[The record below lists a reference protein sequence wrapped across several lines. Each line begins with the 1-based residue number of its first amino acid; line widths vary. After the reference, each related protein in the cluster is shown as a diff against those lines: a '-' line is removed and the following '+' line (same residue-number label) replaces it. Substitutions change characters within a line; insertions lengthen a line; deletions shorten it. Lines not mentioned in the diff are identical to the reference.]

1 MAKKNTSW
9 GGRFKKQTAKK
20 AQEFSSSIDIDNK
33 LYKED
38 ILGSIAYAEA
48 LQAAGV
54 LNKGELSKIKSGL
67 KQIKQKIESGKFNWQ
82 ETLEDVHMNIESSL
96 EKIIGSAARKLHT
109 GRSRN
114 DQVVT
119 DLKLYL
125 LEKSK
130 DIQICLSDLLKIV
143 VLKAESEVETLM
155 PGFTHMQIAQPV
167 TLGHHLMAWYEM
179 LSRDLDRF
187 KGCES
192 RLKISPLGS
201 GALAGN
207 KFKINRR
214 KMAKALGFEEVTNNS
229 IDAVSDRDY
238 VIEMMFNI
246 SLMGVHLSRIA
257 EELIIWS
264 SSQFDYVELPEE
276 LCTGS
281 SIMPQKKNPDMAELV
296 RGGSSKTIGNLV
308 SLLSLI
314 KNQPLSYNRD
324 NQEDKGPL
332 FDSIE
337 YALRSLD
344 ITAAMIAG
352 AEFNRDSML
361 TDVYDGHICATDLA
375 EYLVM
380 KGIPFRDAHAI
391 SGKAVQLAESK
402 DFLLS
407 ELSLKE
413 LKKLNALIE
422 KDVFKHLDPLKSISS
437 KNSIGGTAP
446 SQVLKQITQAKN
458 LSLIHI

>member
-187 KGCES
+187 KECES

-337 YALRSLD
+337 YALGSLD

-446 SQVLKQITQAKN
+446 SQVSKQITKAKN
-458 LSLIHI
+458 KLKI

>member
-130 DIQICLSDLLKIV
+130 DIQICLTDLLEII

-155 PGFTHMQIAQPV
+155 PGFTHMQIAQPI

-187 KGCES
+187 KECES

-296 RGGSSKTIGNLV
+296 RGRSSKTIGNLV

-337 YALRSLD
+337 YALGSLD

-458 LSLIHI
+458 KLKI

>member
-130 DIQICLSDLLKIV
+130 DIQICLTDLLKIT
-143 VLKAESEVETLM
+143 VLKAESELETLM

-337 YALRSLD
+337 YALGSLD

-458 LSLIHI
+458 KLKI

>member
-20 AQEFSSSIDIDNK
+20 AQEFSSSVDIDNK

-332 FDSIE
+332 FDSID
-337 YALRSLD
+337 YALGSLD
-344 ITAAMIAG
+344 ITAAMVAG

-446 SQVLKQITQAKN
+446 SQVSKQIIQAKSK
-458 LSLIHI
+458 LKI

>member
-324 NQEDKGPL
+324 SQEDKGPL

-337 YALRSLD
+337 YALGSLD

-458 LSLIHI
+458 KLKI

>member
-130 DIQICLSDLLKIV
+130 DIQICLTDLLKIT
-143 VLKAESEVETLM
+143 VLKAESELETLM

-187 KGCES
+187 KECES

-337 YALRSLD
+337 YALGSLD

-446 SQVLKQITQAKN
+446 SQVSKQITQAKN
-458 LSLIHI
+458 KLKI

>member
-207 KFKINRR
+207 KFKINR
-214 KMAKALGFEEVTNNS
+214 KKLAKSLGFTEVTNNS

-337 YALRSLD
+337 YALGSLD

-458 LSLIHI
+458 KLKI

>member
-1 MAKKNTSW
+1 M
-9 GGRFKKQTAKK
+9 
-20 AQEFSSSIDIDNK
+20 
-33 LYKED
+33 LVYKED

-48 LQAAGV
+48 LQTAGV
-54 LNKGELSKIKSGL
+54 LNKSELSKIKSGL

-82 ETLEDVHMNIESSL
+82 EALEDVHMNIESSL
-96 EKIIGSAARKLHT
+96 EKIIGAAAKKLHT

-125 LEKSK
+125 LRKSK
-130 DIQICLSDLLKIV
+130 DIQICLTDLLEII

-155 PGFTHMQIAQPV
+155 PGFTHMQIAQPI

-187 KGCES
+187 KECES

-207 KFKINRR
+207 KFKINR
-214 KMAKALGFEEVTNNS
+214 KKLAKSLGFTEVTNNS

-264 SSQFDYVELPEE
+264 SSQFDYVDLPEE

-324 NQEDKGPL
+324 NEEDKGPL
-332 FDSIE
+332 FDSID
-337 YALRSLD
+337 YALGSLD
-344 ITAAMIAG
+344 ITAAMVAG

-413 LKKLNALIE
+413 LKKLNTLIE

-437 KNSIGGTAP
+437 KSGIGGTAP
-446 SQVLKQITQAKN
+446 SQVSKQIIQAKSK
-458 LSLIHI
+458 LKI

>member
-1 MAKKNTSW
+1 MVKKNTSW
-9 GGRFKKQTAKK
+9 GGRFKKQTAEK
-20 AQEFSSSIDIDNK
+20 AQKFSSSINVDKK

-38 ILGSIAYAEA
+38 IFGSVAYAEA
-48 LQAAGV
+48 LQSAGV
-54 LNKGELSKIKSGL
+54 INKSELAKIKSGL
-67 KQIKQKIESGKFNWQ
+67 KQIKQKIESDKFNWQ
-82 ETLEDVHMNIESSL
+82 EALEDVHMNIESAL
-96 EKIIGSAARKLHT
+96 EKIIGSAAKKLHT

-119 DLKLYL
+119 DLKLHL

-130 DIQICLSDLLKIV
+130 EIKSCITDLLEV
-143 VLKAESEVETLM
+143 LVLKAESELDTLM
-155 PGFTHMQIAQPV
+155 PGFTHMQIAQPI
-167 TLGHHLMAWYEM
+167 TLGHHLMAWFEM

-187 KGCES
+187 EECEI

-207 KFKINRR
+207 KFKINRM
-214 KMAKALGFEEVTNNS
+214 KLAKSLGFSEITKNS

-238 VIEMMFNI
+238 VIEMLFNI
-246 SLMGVHLSRIA
+246 SLMGVHLSRIS

-264 SSQFDYVELPEE
+264 SSQFDYVDLPEE

-308 SLLSLI
+308 TLLSLI

-337 YALRSLD
+337 YALGSLD
-344 ITAAMIAG
+344 ITTAMIAG
-352 AEFNRDSML
+352 AEFNHDSML

-391 SGKAVQLAESK
+391 SGKAVQLAETS
-402 DFLLS
+402 DLLLS
-407 ELSLKE
+407 ELSLKD

-422 KDVFKHLDPLKSISS
+422 KDVFKHLDPLKSITS
-437 KNSIGGTAP
+437 KSSIGGTAP
-446 SQVLKQITQAKN
+446 SQVLKQIAHAKDK
-458 LSLIHI
+458 LKL

>member
-1 MAKKNTSW
+1 MVKKNTSW
-9 GGRFKKQTAKK
+9 GGRFKKQTAEK
-20 AQEFSSSIDIDNK
+20 AQKFSSSINVDKK

-38 ILGSIAYAEA
+38 ITGSVAYAEA
-48 LQAAGV
+48 LQSAGV
-54 LNKGELSKIKSGL
+54 INKSELAKIKSGL
-67 KQIKQKIESGKFNWQ
+67 KQIKQKIESDKFNWQ
-82 ETLEDVHMNIESSL
+82 EALEDVHMNIESAL
-96 EKIIGSAARKLHT
+96 EKIIGSAAKKLHT

-119 DLKLYL
+119 DLKLHL

-130 DIQICLSDLLKIV
+130 EIKSCITDLLEV
-143 VLKAESEVETLM
+143 LVLKAESEVDTLM
-155 PGFTHMQIAQPV
+155 PGFTHMQIAQPI
-167 TLGHHLMAWYEM
+167 TLGHHLMAWFEM

-187 KGCES
+187 EECEI

-207 KFKINRR
+207 KFKINRM
-214 KMAKALGFEEVTNNS
+214 KLAKSLGFSEITKNS

-238 VIEMMFNI
+238 VIEMLFNI
-246 SLMGVHLSRIA
+246 SLMGVHLSRIS

-264 SSQFDYVELPEE
+264 SSQFDYVDLPEE

-308 SLLSLI
+308 TLLSLI

-337 YALRSLD
+337 YALGSLD
-344 ITAAMIAG
+344 ITTAMIAG
-352 AEFNRDSML
+352 AKFNHDSML

-391 SGKAVQLAESK
+391 SGKAVQLAETS
-402 DFLLS
+402 DLLLS
-407 ELSLKE
+407 ELSLKD

-422 KDVFKHLDPLKSISS
+422 KDVFKHLDPLKSITS
-437 KNSIGGTAP
+437 KSSIGGTAP
-446 SQVLKQITQAKN
+446 SQVLKQIAHAKDK
-458 LSLIHI
+458 LKL

>member
-67 KQIKQKIESGKFNWQ
+67 KQIKQKIESGKFNWK

-125 LEKSK
+125 LRKSK
-130 DIQICLSDLLKIV
+130 DIQICLTDLLEII

-337 YALRSLD
+337 YALGSLD

-458 LSLIHI
+458 KLKI

>member
-1 MAKKNTSW
+1 MVKKNTSW
-9 GGRFKKQTAKK
+9 GGRFKKQTAEK
-20 AQEFSSSIDIDNK
+20 AQKFSSSINVDKK

-38 ILGSIAYAEA
+38 ISGSVAYAEA
-48 LQAAGV
+48 LQSAGV
-54 LNKGELSKIKSGL
+54 INKSELAKIKSGL
-67 KQIKQKIESGKFNWQ
+67 KQIKQKIESDKFNWQ
-82 ETLEDVHMNIESSL
+82 EALEDVHMNIESAL
-96 EKIIGSAARKLHT
+96 EKIIGSAAKKLHT

-119 DLKLYL
+119 DLKLHL

-130 DIQICLSDLLKIV
+130 EIKSCITDLLEV
-143 VLKAESEVETLM
+143 LVLKAESEVDTLM
-155 PGFTHMQIAQPV
+155 PGFTHMQIAQPI
-167 TLGHHLMAWYEM
+167 TLGHHLMAWFEM

-187 KGCES
+187 EECEI

-207 KFKINRR
+207 KFKINRM
-214 KMAKALGFEEVTNNS
+214 KLAKSLGFSEITKNS

-238 VIEMMFNI
+238 VIEMLFNI
-246 SLMGVHLSRIA
+246 SLMGIHLSRIS

-264 SSQFDYVELPEE
+264 SSQFDYVDLPEE

-308 SLLSLI
+308 TLLSLI

-337 YALRSLD
+337 YALGSLD
-344 ITAAMIAG
+344 ITTAMIAG
-352 AEFNRDSML
+352 AEFNHDSML

-391 SGKAVQLAESK
+391 SGKAVQLAETS
-402 DFLLS
+402 DLLLS
-407 ELSLKE
+407 ELSLKD
-413 LKKLNALIE
+413 LKKLNTLIE
-422 KDVFKHLDPLKSISS
+422 KDVFKHLDPLKSITSKSS
-437 KNSIGGTAP
+437 VGGTAP
-446 SQVLKQITQAKN
+446 SQVLKQIVQAKN
-458 LSLIHI
+458 KLKL

>member
-155 PGFTHMQIAQPV
+155 PGFTHMQIAQPI

-187 KGCES
+187 KECES

-207 KFKINRR
+207 KFKINRK

-264 SSQFDYVELPEE
+264 SSQFDYVDLPEE

-337 YALRSLD
+337 YALGSLD

-446 SQVLKQITQAKN
+446 SQVSKQITQAKN
-458 LSLIHI
+458 KLKI

>member
-130 DIQICLSDLLKIV
+130 DIQICLTDLLKIT
-143 VLKAESEVETLM
+143 VLKAESELETLM

-187 KGCES
+187 KECES

-337 YALRSLD
+337 YALGSLD

-361 TDVYDGHICATDLA
+361 TDVIDIRQQC
-375 EYLVM
+375 V
-380 KGIPFRDAHAI
+380 
-391 SGKAVQLAESK
+391 
-402 DFLLS
+402 
-407 ELSLKE
+407 
-413 LKKLNALIE
+413 
-422 KDVFKHLDPLKSISS
+422 SIKFGSCDHCCGD
-437 KNSIGGTAP
+437 I
-446 SQVLKQITQAKN
+446 
-458 LSLIHI
+458 

>member
-1 MAKKNTSW
+1 MVKKNTSW
-9 GGRFKKQTAKK
+9 GGRFKKQTAEK
-20 AQEFSSSIDIDNK
+20 AQKFSSSINVDKK

-38 ILGSIAYAEA
+38 ISGSVAYAEA
-48 LQAAGV
+48 LQSAGV
-54 LNKGELSKIKSGL
+54 INKSELAKIKSGL
-67 KQIKQKIESGKFNWQ
+67 KQIKQKIESDKFNWQ
-82 ETLEDVHMNIESSL
+82 EALEDVHMNIESAL
-96 EKIIGSAARKLHT
+96 EKIIGSAAKKLHT

-119 DLKLYL
+119 DLKLHL

-130 DIQICLSDLLKIV
+130 EIKSCITDLLEV
-143 VLKAESEVETLM
+143 LVLKAESEVDTLM
-155 PGFTHMQIAQPV
+155 PGFTHMQIAQPI
-167 TLGHHLMAWYEM
+167 TLGHHLMAWFEM

-187 KGCES
+187 EECEI

-207 KFKINRR
+207 KFKINRM
-214 KMAKALGFEEVTNNS
+214 KLAKSLGFSEITKNS

-238 VIEMMFNI
+238 VIEMLFNI
-246 SLMGVHLSRIA
+246 SLMGVHLSRIS

-264 SSQFDYVELPEE
+264 SSQFDYVDLPEE

-308 SLLSLI
+308 TLLSLI

-337 YALRSLD
+337 YALGSLD
-344 ITAAMIAG
+344 ITTAMIAG
-352 AEFNRDSML
+352 AKFNHDSML

-391 SGKAVQLAESK
+391 SGKAVQLAETS
-402 DFLLS
+402 DLLLS
-407 ELSLKE
+407 ELSLKD

-422 KDVFKHLDPLKSISS
+422 KDVFKHLDPLKSITSKSS
-437 KNSIGGTAP
+437 VGGTAP
-446 SQVLKQITQAKN
+446 SQVLKQIAHAKDK
-458 LSLIHI
+458 LKL

>member
-214 KMAKALGFEEVTNNS
+214 KIAKALGFEEVTNNS

-337 YALRSLD
+337 YALGSLD

-446 SQVLKQITQAKN
+446 SQVSKQITQAKN
-458 LSLIHI
+458 KLKI

>member
-20 AQEFSSSIDIDNK
+20 AQEFSSSVDIDNK

-125 LEKSK
+125 LGKSK
-130 DIQICLSDLLKIV
+130 DIQICLTDLLEII

-155 PGFTHMQIAQPV
+155 PGFTHMQRAQPI

-187 KGCES
+187 KECES

-214 KMAKALGFEEVTNNS
+214 KLAKSLGFTEVTNNS

-264 SSQFDYVELPEE
+264 SSQFDYVDLPEE

-337 YALRSLD
+337 YALGSLD

-458 LSLIHI
+458 KLKI

>member
-337 YALRSLD
+337 YALGSLD

-413 LKKLNALIE
+413 LKKLNSLIE

-458 LSLIHI
+458 KLKI

>member
-1 MAKKNTSW
+1 MVKKNTSW
-9 GGRFKKQTAKK
+9 GGRFKKQTAEK
-20 AQEFSSSIDIDNK
+20 AQKFSSSINVDKK

-38 ILGSIAYAEA
+38 IFGSVAYAEA
-48 LQAAGV
+48 LQSAGV
-54 LNKGELSKIKSGL
+54 INKSELAKIKSGL
-67 KQIKQKIESGKFNWQ
+67 KQIKQKIESDKFNWQ
-82 ETLEDVHMNIESSL
+82 EALEDVHMNIESAL
-96 EKIIGSAARKLHT
+96 EKIIGSAAKKLHT

-119 DLKLYL
+119 DLKLHL

-130 DIQICLSDLLKIV
+130 EIKSCITDLLEV
-143 VLKAESEVETLM
+143 LVLKAESEVDTLM
-155 PGFTHMQIAQPV
+155 PGFTHMQIAQPI
-167 TLGHHLMAWYEM
+167 TLGHHLMAWFEM
-179 LSRDLDRF
+179 FSRDLDRF
-187 KGCES
+187 EECEI

-207 KFKINRR
+207 KFKINRM
-214 KMAKALGFEEVTNNS
+214 KLAKSLGFSEITKNS

-238 VIEMMFNI
+238 VIEMLFNI
-246 SLMGVHLSRIA
+246 SLMGVHLSRIS

-264 SSQFDYVELPEE
+264 SSQFDYVDLPEE

-308 SLLSLI
+308 TLLSLI

-337 YALRSLD
+337 YALGSLD
-344 ITAAMIAG
+344 ITTAMIAG
-352 AEFNRDSML
+352 AEFNHDSML

-391 SGKAVQLAESK
+391 SGKAVQLAETS
-402 DFLLS
+402 DLLLS
-407 ELSLKE
+407 ELSLKD

-422 KDVFKHLDPLKSISS
+422 KDVFKHLDPLKSITS
-437 KNSIGGTAP
+437 KSSIGGTAP
-446 SQVLKQITQAKN
+446 SQVLKQIAHAKDK
-458 LSLIHI
+458 LKL

>member
-48 LQAAGV
+48 LQTAGV
-54 LNKGELSKIKSGL
+54 LNKSELSKIKSGL

-82 ETLEDVHMNIESSL
+82 EALEDVHMNIESSL
-96 EKIIGSAARKLHT
+96 EKIIGSAAKKLHT

-125 LEKSK
+125 LRKSK
-130 DIQICLSDLLKIV
+130 DIQICLTDLLEII

-155 PGFTHMQIAQPV
+155 PGFTHMQIAQPI

-187 KGCES
+187 KECES

-207 KFKINRR
+207 KFKINR
-214 KMAKALGFEEVTNNS
+214 KKLAKSLGFTEVTNNS

-264 SSQFDYVELPEE
+264 SSQFDYVDLPEE

-337 YALRSLD
+337 YALGSLD
-344 ITAAMIAG
+344 ITAAMVAG

-391 SGKAVQLAESK
+391 SGKAGQLAESK
-402 DFLLS
+402 DL
-407 ELSLKE
+407 
-413 LKKLNALIE
+413 
-422 KDVFKHLDPLKSISS
+422 
-437 KNSIGGTAP
+437 
-446 SQVLKQITQAKN
+446 
-458 LSLIHI
+458 

>member
-130 DIQICLSDLLKIV
+130 DIQICLTDLLKII
-143 VLKAESEVETLM
+143 VLKAESELETLM

-337 YALRSLD
+337 YALGSLD

-413 LKKLNALIE
+413 LKKLNTLIE

-458 LSLIHI
+458 KLKI

>member
-187 KGCES
+187 KECES

-214 KMAKALGFEEVTNNS
+214 KIAKALGFEEVTNNS

-337 YALRSLD
+337 YALGSLD

-458 LSLIHI
+458 KLKI

>member
-1 MAKKNTSW
+1 MVKKNTSW
-9 GGRFKKQTAKK
+9 GGRFKKQTAEK
-20 AQEFSSSIDIDNK
+20 AQKFSSSFNVDKK

-38 ILGSIAYAEA
+38 ISGSVAYAEA
-48 LQAAGV
+48 LQSAGV
-54 LNKGELSKIKSGL
+54 INKSELAKIKSGL
-67 KQIKQKIESGKFNWQ
+67 KQIKQKIESDKFNWQ
-82 ETLEDVHMNIESSL
+82 EALEDVHMNIESAL
-96 EKIIGSAARKLHT
+96 EKIIGSAAKKLHT

-119 DLKLYL
+119 DLKLHL

-130 DIQICLSDLLKIV
+130 EIKSCITDLLEV
-143 VLKAESEVETLM
+143 LVLKAESEVDTLM
-155 PGFTHMQIAQPV
+155 PGFTHMQIAQPI
-167 TLGHHLMAWYEM
+167 TLGHHLMAWFEM

-187 KGCES
+187 EECEI

-207 KFKINRR
+207 KFKINRM
-214 KMAKALGFEEVTNNS
+214 KLAKSLGFSEITKNS

-238 VIEMMFNI
+238 VIEMLFNI
-246 SLMGVHLSRIA
+246 SLMGVHLSRIS

-264 SSQFDYVELPEE
+264 SSQFDYVDLPEE

-308 SLLSLI
+308 TLLSLI

-337 YALRSLD
+337 YALGSLD
-344 ITAAMIAG
+344 ITTAMIAG
-352 AEFNRDSML
+352 AEFNHDSML

-391 SGKAVQLAESK
+391 SGKAVQLAETS
-402 DFLLS
+402 DLLLS
-407 ELSLKE
+407 ELSLKD

-422 KDVFKHLDPLKSISS
+422 KDVFKHLDPLKSITS
-437 KNSIGGTAP
+437 KSSIGGTAP
-446 SQVLKQITQAKN
+446 SQVLKQIAHAKDK
-458 LSLIHI
+458 LKL

>member
-20 AQEFSSSIDIDNK
+20 AQEFSSSVDIDNK

-67 KQIKQKIESGKFNWQ
+67 KQIKQKIESGRFNWQ

-296 RGGSSKTIGNLV
+296 RGRSSKTIGNLV

-337 YALRSLD
+337 YALGSLD

-446 SQVLKQITQAKN
+446 SQVSKQITQAKN
-458 LSLIHI
+458 KLKI

>member
-48 LQAAGV
+48 LQTAGV
-54 LNKGELSKIKSGL
+54 LNKSELSKIKSGL

-82 ETLEDVHMNIESSL
+82 EALEDVHMNIESSL
-96 EKIIGSAARKLHT
+96 EKIIGSAAKKLHT

-125 LEKSK
+125 LGKSK
-130 DIQICLSDLLKIV
+130 DIQICLTDLLEII

-155 PGFTHMQIAQPV
+155 PGFTHMQIAQPI

-187 KGCES
+187 KECES

-207 KFKINRR
+207 KFKINR
-214 KMAKALGFEEVTNNS
+214 KKLAKSLGFTEVTNNS

-264 SSQFDYVELPEE
+264 SSQFDYVDLPEE

-332 FDSIE
+332 FDSID
-337 YALRSLD
+337 YALGSLD
-344 ITAAMIAG
+344 ITAAMVAG

-413 LKKLNALIE
+413 LKKLNTLIE
-422 KDVFKHLDPLKSISS
+422 KDVFKHFDPLKSISTKS
-437 KNSIGGTAP
+437 SIGGTAP
-446 SQVLKQITQAKN
+446 SQVSKQIIQAKSK
-458 LSLIHI
+458 LKI

>member
-337 YALRSLD
+337 YALGSLD

-375 EYLVM
+375 EYLVI

-458 LSLIHI
+458 KLKI

>member
-1 MAKKNTSW
+1 MVKKNTSW
-9 GGRFKKQTAKK
+9 GGRFKKQTAEK
-20 AQEFSSSIDIDNK
+20 AQKFSSSISVDKK

-38 ILGSIAYAEA
+38 ISGSVAYAEA
-48 LQAAGV
+48 LQSAGV
-54 LNKGELSKIKSGL
+54 INKSELAKIKSGL
-67 KQIKQKIESGKFNWQ
+67 KQIKQKIESDKFNWQ
-82 ETLEDVHMNIESSL
+82 EALEDVHMNIESAL
-96 EKIIGSAARKLHT
+96 EKIIGSAAKKLHT

-119 DLKLYL
+119 DLKLHL

-130 DIQICLSDLLKIV
+130 EIKSCITDLLEV
-143 VLKAESEVETLM
+143 LVLKAESEVDTLM
-155 PGFTHMQIAQPV
+155 PGFTHMQIAQPI
-167 TLGHHLMAWYEM
+167 TLGHHLMAWFEM

-187 KGCES
+187 EECEI

-207 KFKINRR
+207 KFKINRM
-214 KMAKALGFEEVTNNS
+214 KLAKSLGFSEITKNS

-238 VIEMMFNI
+238 VIEMLFNI
-246 SLMGVHLSRIA
+246 SLMGVHLSRIS

-264 SSQFDYVELPEE
+264 SSQFDYVDLPEE

-308 SLLSLI
+308 TLLSLI

-337 YALRSLD
+337 YALGSLD
-344 ITAAMIAG
+344 ITTAMIAG
-352 AEFNRDSML
+352 AEFNHDSML

-391 SGKAVQLAESK
+391 SGKAVQLAETS
-402 DFLLS
+402 DLLLS
-407 ELSLKE
+407 ELSLKD

-422 KDVFKHLDPLKSISS
+422 KDVFKHLDPLKSITS
-437 KNSIGGTAP
+437 KSSIGGTAP
-446 SQVLKQITQAKN
+446 SQVLKQIANAKN
-458 LSLIHI
+458 KLKL

>member
-20 AQEFSSSIDIDNK
+20 AQEFSSSINIDNK

-67 KQIKQKIESGKFNWQ
+67 KKIKQKIESGKFNWQ

-130 DIQICLSDLLKIV
+130 DIQICLTDLLKII
-143 VLKAESEVETLM
+143 VLKAESELETLM

-187 KGCES
+187 KECES

-337 YALRSLD
+337 YALGSLD

-458 LSLIHI
+458 KLKI

>member
-130 DIQICLSDLLKIV
+130 DIQICLTDLLKIV

-187 KGCES
+187 KECES

-337 YALRSLD
+337 YALGSLD

-446 SQVLKQITQAKN
+446 SQVSKQITKAKN
-458 LSLIHI
+458 KLKI

>member
-1 MAKKNTSW
+1 MVKKNTSW
-9 GGRFKKQTAKK
+9 GGRFKKQTAEK
-20 AQEFSSSIDIDNK
+20 AQKFSSSINVDKK

-38 ILGSIAYAEA
+38 ISGSVAYAEA
-48 LQAAGV
+48 LQSAGV
-54 LNKGELSKIKSGL
+54 INKSELAKIKSGL
-67 KQIKQKIESGKFNWQ
+67 KQIKQKIESDKFNWQ
-82 ETLEDVHMNIESSL
+82 EALEDVHMNIESAL
-96 EKIIGSAARKLHT
+96 EKIIGSAAKKLHT

-119 DLKLYL
+119 DLKLHL

-130 DIQICLSDLLKIV
+130 EIKSCITDLLEV
-143 VLKAESEVETLM
+143 LVLKADSEVDTLM
-155 PGFTHMQIAQPV
+155 PGFTHMQIAQPI
-167 TLGHHLMAWYEM
+167 TLGHHLMAWFEM

-187 KGCES
+187 EECEI

-207 KFKINRR
+207 KFKINRM
-214 KMAKALGFEEVTNNS
+214 KLAKSLGFSEITKNS

-238 VIEMMFNI
+238 VIEMLFNI
-246 SLMGVHLSRIA
+246 SLMGVHLSRIS

-264 SSQFDYVELPEE
+264 SSQFDYVDLPEE

-308 SLLSLI
+308 TLLSLI

-337 YALRSLD
+337 YALGSLD
-344 ITAAMIAG
+344 ITTAMIAG
-352 AEFNRDSML
+352 AEFNHDSML

-391 SGKAVQLAESK
+391 SGKAVQLAETS
-402 DFLLS
+402 DLLLS
-407 ELSLKE
+407 ELSLKD

-422 KDVFKHLDPLKSISS
+422 KDVFKHLDPLKSINS
-437 KNSIGGTAP
+437 KSSIGGTAP
-446 SQVLKQITQAKN
+446 SQVLKQIAHAKDK
-458 LSLIHI
+458 LKL

>member
-96 EKIIGSAARKLHT
+96 EKIIGSAAKKLHT

-125 LEKSK
+125 LGKSK
-130 DIQICLSDLLKIV
+130 DIQSCLTDLLEII

-187 KGCES
+187 KGCER

-337 YALRSLD
+337 YALGSLD

-446 SQVLKQITQAKN
+446 SQVSKQITKAKN
-458 LSLIHI
+458 KLKI

>member
-1 MAKKNTSW
+1 MVKKNTSW
-9 GGRFKKQTAKK
+9 GGRFKKQTAEK
-20 AQEFSSSIDIDNK
+20 AQKFSSSINIDK
-33 LYKED
+33 RLYKED
-38 ILGSIAYAEA
+38 ISGSVAYAEA
-48 LQAAGV
+48 LQSAGV
-54 LNKGELSKIKSGL
+54 INKSELAKIKSGL
-67 KQIKQKIESGKFNWQ
+67 KQIKQKIESDKFNWQ
-82 ETLEDVHMNIESSL
+82 EALEDVHMNIESAL
-96 EKIIGSAARKLHT
+96 EKIIGSAAKKLHT

-119 DLKLYL
+119 DLKLHL

-130 DIQICLSDLLKIV
+130 EIKSCITDLLEV
-143 VLKAESEVETLM
+143 LVLKAESEVDTLM
-155 PGFTHMQIAQPV
+155 PGFTHMQIAQPI
-167 TLGHHLMAWYEM
+167 TLGHHLMAWFEM

-187 KGCES
+187 EECEK

-207 KFKINRR
+207 KFKINRM
-214 KMAKALGFEEVTNNS
+214 KLAKSLGFSEITKNS

-238 VIEMMFNI
+238 VIEMLFNI
-246 SLMGVHLSRIA
+246 SLMGVHLSRIS

-264 SSQFDYVELPEE
+264 SSQFDYVDLPEE

-308 SLLSLI
+308 TLLSLI

-337 YALRSLD
+337 YALGSLD
-344 ITAAMIAG
+344 ITTAMIAG
-352 AEFNRDSML
+352 AEFNHDSML

-391 SGKAVQLAESK
+391 SGKAVQLAETS
-402 DFLLS
+402 DLLLS
-407 ELSLKE
+407 ELSLKD

-422 KDVFKHLDPLKSISS
+422 KDVFKHFDPLKSITS
-437 KNSIGGTAP
+437 KSSIGGTAP
-446 SQVLKQITQAKN
+446 SQVLKQIAHAKDK
-458 LSLIHI
+458 LKL

>member
-1 MAKKNTSW
+1 MVKKNTSW
-9 GGRFKKQTAKK
+9 GGRFKKQTAEK
-20 AQEFSSSIDIDNK
+20 AQKFSSSINVDKK

-38 ILGSIAYAEA
+38 ISGSVAYAEA
-48 LQAAGV
+48 LQSAGV
-54 LNKGELSKIKSGL
+54 INKSELAKIKSGL
-67 KQIKQKIESGKFNWQ
+67 KQIKQKIESDKFNWQ
-82 ETLEDVHMNIESSL
+82 EALEDVHMNIESAL
-96 EKIIGSAARKLHT
+96 EKIIGSAAKKLHT

-119 DLKLYL
+119 DLKLHL

-130 DIQICLSDLLKIV
+130 EIKSCITDLLEV
-143 VLKAESEVETLM
+143 LVLKAESEVDTLM
-155 PGFTHMQIAQPV
+155 PGFTHMQIAQPI
-167 TLGHHLMAWYEM
+167 TLGHHLMAWFEM

-187 KGCES
+187 EECEI

-207 KFKINRR
+207 KFKINRM
-214 KMAKALGFEEVTNNS
+214 KLAKSLGFSEITKNS

-238 VIEMMFNI
+238 VIEMLFNI
-246 SLMGVHLSRIA
+246 SLMGVHLSRIS

-264 SSQFDYVELPEE
+264 SSQFDYVDLPEE

-308 SLLSLI
+308 TLLSLI

-337 YALRSLD
+337 YALGSLD
-344 ITAAMIAG
+344 ITTAMIAG
-352 AEFNRDSML
+352 AEFNHDSML

-391 SGKAVQLAESK
+391 SGKAVQLAETS
-402 DFLLS
+402 DLLLS
-407 ELSLKE
+407 ELSLKV

-422 KDVFKHLDPLKSISS
+422 KDVFKHLDPLKSITS
-437 KNSIGGTAP
+437 KSSIGGTAP
-446 SQVLKQITQAKN
+446 SQVLKQIAHAKDK
-458 LSLIHI
+458 LKL

>member
-1 MAKKNTSW
+1 MVKKNTSW
-9 GGRFKKQTAKK
+9 GGRFKKQTAEK
-20 AQEFSSSIDIDNK
+20 AQKFSSSISVDKK

-38 ILGSIAYAEA
+38 ISGSVAYAEA
-48 LQAAGV
+48 LQSAGV
-54 LNKGELSKIKSGL
+54 INKSELAKIKSGL
-67 KQIKQKIESGKFNWQ
+67 KQIKQKIESDKFNWQ
-82 ETLEDVHMNIESSL
+82 EALEDVHMNIESAL
-96 EKIIGSAARKLHT
+96 EKIIGSAAKKLHT

-119 DLKLYL
+119 DLKLHL

-130 DIQICLSDLLKIV
+130 EIKSCITDLLEV
-143 VLKAESEVETLM
+143 LVLKAESEVDTLM
-155 PGFTHMQIAQPV
+155 PGFTHMQIAQPI
-167 TLGHHLMAWYEM
+167 TLGHHLMAWFEM

-187 KGCES
+187 EECEK

-207 KFKINRR
+207 KFKINRM
-214 KMAKALGFEEVTNNS
+214 KLAKSLGFSEITKNS

-238 VIEMMFNI
+238 VIEMLFNI
-246 SLMGVHLSRIA
+246 SLMGVHLSRIS

-264 SSQFDYVELPEE
+264 SSQFDYVDLPEE

-308 SLLSLI
+308 TLLSLI

-337 YALRSLD
+337 YALGSLD
-344 ITAAMIAG
+344 ITTAMIAG
-352 AEFNRDSML
+352 AEFNHDSML

-391 SGKAVQLAESK
+391 SGKAVQLAETS
-402 DFLLS
+402 DLLLS
-407 ELSLKE
+407 ELSLKD

-422 KDVFKHLDPLKSISS
+422 KDVFKHLDPLNLLLQKV
-437 KNSIGGTAP
+437 
-446 SQVLKQITQAKN
+446 VLVEQRHLKY
-458 LSLIHI
+458 

>member
-48 LQAAGV
+48 LQVAGV

-130 DIQICLSDLLKIV
+130 DIQICLTDLLKIT
-143 VLKAESEVETLM
+143 VLKAESELETLM

-281 SIMPQKKNPDMAELV
+281 SIMPQKKNPDMAEVV

-337 YALRSLD
+337 YALGSLD

-375 EYLVM
+375 EYLVI

-422 KDVFKHLDPLKSISS
+422 KDVFKYLDPLKSISS

-446 SQVLKQITQAKN
+446 SQVSKQITQAKN
-458 LSLIHI
+458 KLKI

>member
-1 MAKKNTSW
+1 MVKKNTSW
-9 GGRFKKQTAKK
+9 GGRFKKQTAEK
-20 AQEFSSSIDIDNK
+20 AQKFSSSIGVDKK

-38 ILGSIAYAEA
+38 ISGSVAYAEA
-48 LQAAGV
+48 LQSAGV
-54 LNKGELSKIKSGL
+54 INKSELAKIKSGL
-67 KQIKQKIESGKFNWQ
+67 KQIKQKIESDKFNWQ
-82 ETLEDVHMNIESSL
+82 EALEDVHMNIESAL
-96 EKIIGSAARKLHT
+96 EKIIGSAAKKLHT

-119 DLKLYL
+119 DLKLHL

-130 DIQICLSDLLKIV
+130 EIKSCITDLLEV
-143 VLKAESEVETLM
+143 LVLKAESEVDTLM
-155 PGFTHMQIAQPV
+155 PGFTHMQIAQPI
-167 TLGHHLMAWYEM
+167 TLGHHLMAWFEM

-187 KGCES
+187 EECEI

-207 KFKINRR
+207 KFKINRM
-214 KMAKALGFEEVTNNS
+214 KLAKSLGFSEITKNS

-238 VIEMMFNI
+238 VIEMLFNI
-246 SLMGVHLSRIA
+246 SLMGVHLSRIS

-264 SSQFDYVELPEE
+264 SSQFDYVDLPEE

-308 SLLSLI
+308 TLLSLI

-337 YALRSLD
+337 YALGSLD
-344 ITAAMIAG
+344 ITTAMIAG
-352 AEFNRDSML
+352 AEFNHDSML

-391 SGKAVQLAESK
+391 SGKAVQLAETS
-402 DFLLS
+402 DLLLS
-407 ELSLKE
+407 ELSLKD

-422 KDVFKHLDPLKSISS
+422 KDVFKHLDPLKSITS
-437 KNSIGGTAP
+437 KSSIGGTAP
-446 SQVLKQITQAKN
+446 SQVLKQIAHAKDK
-458 LSLIHI
+458 LKL